1 MNKGVRK
8 ERKIK
13 ERDKEIKEI
22 EEGRKKEGREEE
34 TGYMVQ

>member
-13 ERDKEIKEI
+13 ERDKEI